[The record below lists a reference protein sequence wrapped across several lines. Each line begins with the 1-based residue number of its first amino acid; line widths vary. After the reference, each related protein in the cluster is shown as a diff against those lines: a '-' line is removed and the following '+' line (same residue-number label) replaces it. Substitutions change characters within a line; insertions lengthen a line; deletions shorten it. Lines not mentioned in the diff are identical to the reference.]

1 MMSDSLLNLLILLEV
16 CILFLEYSKFRKFKI
31 IFLNTLCIN
40 TQFLKI
46 LEQKNLDIL
55 TNKVTKVFFKNIRAH
70 VHYKFL
76 NFQNVT
82 TKKCFHLLKSFTLL
96 NPNVNIY
103 ANSSNRLWWFIIE
116 WTWVEIALHILW
128 KLERC

>member
-16 CILFLEYSKFRKFKI
+16 CILFLECSKFRKFKI

-55 TNKVTKVFFKNIRAH
+55 TNKVTKWFF
-70 VHYKFL
+70 
-76 NFQNVT
+76 
-82 TKKCFHLLKSFTLL
+82 
-96 NPNVNIY
+96 
-103 ANSSNRLWWFIIE
+103 
-116 WTWVEIALHILW
+116 
-128 KLERC
+128 